1 MSGFQY
7 LMLSSAVIAFA
18 TLVSVNHE
26 QMQEDGSLSVLFSL
40 QGFCRSVT
48 LQAYSPVP
56 IECDGR
62 EDARRFS
69 VGETKHGFDRHRAKE
84 IIQINR

>member
-7 LMLSSAVIAFA
+7 LMFSSAVIAFT
-18 TLVSVNHE
+18 TLISVNHE

-40 QGFCRSVT
+40 QGFCRSDM

-62 EDARRFS
+62 NDARRFS
-69 VGETKHGFDRHRAKE
+69 AGETKTSLDRYRAKE
-84 IIQINR
+84 IVQINR